1 MLEVVLPL
9 PLGAMT
15 YLPPH
20 GQESRLG
27 ARVVVP
33 WRGELRIGMVIG
45 VQPHPTHTL
54 HLRQA
59 VAYLDPVHHPWW
71 RPEEITFL
79 QQAAQQT
86 FCPPGSLLNDLAP
99 YLEGPLQ
106 HRIRLVPGTPP
117 QVLPTGMETL
127 TSWQEARG
135 FDPKLVDL
143 LREGGVLEE
152 EVALP
157 GRGQKVLA
165 PLRSADTSLS
175 SRGQTALEAL
185 HQAGQVDSMAALA
198 RLAGV
203 GTAVVKGLVE
213 RGWIGWRE
221 EEPPVEL
228 SQGTSLE
235 VLPLPQVPP
244 RLSGGRWD
252 ERLRLLAGL
261 LAEGPCLVLFPE
273 VALLQ
278 RWLTHFPGVLPFHGE
293 LSPAVRRQSVQHLLE
308 GFSGS
313 VFSTYQGLLLPF
325 TPQRMVVVEDGSDA
339 YKLSG
344 GSRAHIVRLAELRA
358 QQLDIPLTFLSQV
371 PTPEAMQRPGH
382 HFPLPAP
389 RLHLI
394 NLNEARGWP
403 LTGEAVN
410 LLQQVVEKQR
420 QAVIL
425 AGRRGYSAVLR
436 CKNDNWKAMCPNCAL
451 PLRFHRLGRG
461 GQLSCHQ
468 CGHLE
473 KAPDLCPICGS
484 EVFEPR
490 GPGLEWLDEALGNQF
505 PQLPRYRFSTEGRDN
520 LEPLLAGQPGVLLG
534 TTALLRAPV
543 LPNLALVLLPY
554 ADGFRLL
561 SDFRA
566 GERFHR
572 LLWQLA
578 ELHPRRRPLV
588 VLQTFEPNDP
598 LYRFFVAADPQGFAV
613 SELKMREVLSYP
625 PFSRLLKLEISHARE
640 PQARDAAQLVAQVL
654 RPLATPDELLGP
666 VAAPVPR
673 LRGQYVF
680 HLLLKTTPQRLA
692 ALVGALPPARGFRL
706 RLDPDPIGFSG
717 LLED

>member
-1 MLEVVLPL
+1 
-9 PLGAMT
+9 MT

-20 GQESRLG
+20 GQDSRLG

-33 WRGELRIGMVIG
+33 WRGELRIGLVTG
-45 VQPHPTHTL
+45 VQSPSTHTL

-59 VAYLDPVHHPWW
+59 VAYLDSAEHPWW
-71 RPEEITFL
+71 RPEEIDFL
-79 QQAAQQT
+79 QRAAQHS
-86 FCPPGSLLNDLAP
+86 FCPPGSLVDDLVP
-99 YLEGPLQ
+99 YLEGPLH
-106 HRIRLVPGTPP
+106 HRIRLVPGTPL

-127 TSWQEARG
+127 TDWQDARG

-152 EVALP
+152 EVSLP
-157 GRGQKVLA
+157 ARGQRVLV
-165 PLRSADTSLS
+165 PLRPPDTSLS
-175 SRGQTALEAL
+175 PRGQTAFEAL
-185 HQAGQVDSMAALA
+185 QQAHQVDSMAALA

-203 GTAVVKGLVE
+203 GTAAVKGLLE

-221 EEPPVEL
+221 EEPPLQL
-228 SQGTSLE
+228 SEGLPLTG
-235 VLPLPQVPP
+235 LPLPQIPS
-244 RLSGGRWD
+244 RLSGGRLD
-252 ERLRLLAGL
+252 ERLELLTGL
-261 LAEGPCLVLFPE
+261 LAQEACLVLFPE
-273 VALLQ
+273 VSLLQ
-278 RWLTHFPGVLPFHGE
+278 RWMVHFPGILPFHGE
-293 LSPAVRRQSVQHLLE
+293 LSPAIRRQSVHYLQQ
-308 GFSGS
+308 GFTGS
-313 VFSTYQGLLLPF
+313 VFSTYQGLMLPF
-325 TPQRMVVVEDGSDA
+325 TPQRLVVVEDGSDA

-344 GSRAHIVRLAELRA
+344 GSRAHTIRLAESRA
-358 QQLDIPLTFLSQV
+358 QQLGIPFTCLSQI
-371 PTPEAMQRPGH
+371 PTPEAMRQPGH
-382 HFPLPAP
+382 TFPLPAP

-394 NLNEARGWP
+394 NLGDSRGWP
-403 LTGEAVN
+403 LSGEAVS

-420 QAVIL
+420 QAVVL

-461 GQLSCHQ
+461 GQLGCHQ

-473 KAPDLCPICGS
+473 KAPDLCPVCGS

-490 GPGLEWLDEALGNQF
+490 GPGLEWIDEALGTQF

-520 LEPLLAGQPGVLLG
+520 LEPLLAGQPGLLLG

-566 GERFHR
+566 AERFHR

-578 ELHPRRRPLV
+578 ELHPRRRPLI

-598 LYRFFVAADPQGFAV
+598 LYRFFSAADPEGFAL
-613 SELKMREVLSYP
+613 SELKMRQVLAYP
-625 PFSRLLKLEISHARE
+625 PFSRLLKIEVSHTRE
-640 PQARDAAQLVAQVL
+640 PQARDAAQQIAQAL
-654 RPLATPDELLGP
+654 RPLANPEELLGP

-680 HLLLKTTPQRLA
+680 HLLIKATAQRLET
-692 ALVGALPPARGFRL
+692 LIRALPQARGFRL